1 MAADATAWP
10 QGRISW
16 LEEASANLALALPI
30 AIAFLAQMAT
40 IFVDNVMVGRLGA
53 AELAAGGLGANLLY
67 PPLLLGMGILAGV
80 AAIASHAF
88 GAGDRNRAAVVA
100 RQGLRLSL
108 ALSLPCGLLLLA
120 VVLVLPILGY
130 DPRTVRLAQGLLL
143 WGLPGVPAF
152 LAYSALRFFATAAN
166 RPRIVTIVA
175 ILSVGVTAFSN
186 YLFVY
191 GRLGMP
197 RLGVPGVGLSGS
209 ISCWFQFLAVAVY
222 LRLDREFRAFRVFSN
237 LVKPDPAFWEI
248 LRLGWPIAGS
258 YMFENGLF
266 VATTLLIAFLGNA
279 ALAANAVVGGLC
291 SFTFMVP
298 YAMGQAATVR
308 VGRAVGARQAAAAR
322 RSGYTALHLGVI
334 WMLLAATLLL
344 TVPRLLIGLYVDL
357 SVPGNQPMLEV
368 ALTLLPIAAL
378 FQVFD
383 GTQAVAG
390 GALRGLKDTRVP
402 MAICFIGYWLI
413 GISAASLLGF
423 GAGYGAVGFWIGLAL
438 GLAATAILLTL
449 RFDRL
454 AKRLGP

>member
-1 MAADATAWP
+1 MAADATARP
-10 QGRISW
+10 QGRTTW
-16 LEEASANLALALPI
+16 LGEAGATLALALPI

-53 AELAAGGLGANLLY
+53 DELAAGGLGANLQFT
-67 PPLLLGMGILAGV
+67 PLLLGMGVLAGV

-88 GAGDRNRAAVVA
+88 GAGDRDKAAIVA

-108 ALSLPCGLLLLA
+108 ALSLPCGLVLLGMI
-120 VVLVLPILGY
+120 LVLPHLGY

-143 WGLPGVPAF
+143 WCLPGVPGF

-175 ILSVGVTAFSN
+175 ILSIGVTALSN

-191 GRLGMP
+191 GSFGMP
-197 RLGVPGVGLSGS
+197 RLGVPGVGLSGT
-209 ISCWFQFLAVAVY
+209 ISCWLQFLAVAVY
-222 LRLDREFRAFRVFSN
+222 LRVDREFHAFRVFSN
-237 LVKPDPAFWEI
+237 LTRPDPVFWEI

-266 VATTLLIAFLGNA
+266 VATTLLIAVLGNA

-291 SFTFMVP
+291 SFTFMIP
-298 YAMGQAATVR
+298 YAVGQAATVR
-308 VGRAVGARQAAAAR
+308 VGRAVGARETAAAR
-322 RSGYTALHLGVI
+322 RAGYTALHLGVI
-334 WMLLAATLLL
+334 WMLLAAALFLTL
-344 TVPRLLIGLYVDL
+344 PRFLVGLYVDL
-357 SVPGNQPMLEV
+357 SVPGNQPMLAV

-402 MAICFIGYWLI
+402 MAICFIGYWLV
-413 GISAASLLGF
+413 GISAGSLSGFLGGLWGRGVLDRSRPWPRRDGDLLG
-423 GAGYGAVGFWIGLAL
+423 
-438 GLAATAILLTL
+438 L
-449 RFDRL
+449 RFHRL

>member
-1 MAADATAWP
+1 MAADATARP
-10 QGRISW
+10 QGQTTW
-16 LEEASANLALALPI
+16 LGEAGANLALALPI
-30 AIAFLAQMAT
+30 AVAFLAQMAT

-53 AELAAGGLGANLLY
+53 DELAAGGLGANLQFT
-67 PPLLLGMGILAGV
+67 PLLLGMGVLAGV
-80 AAIASHAF
+80 AAIASHAL
-88 GAGDRNRAAVVA
+88 GAGDRDKAAIVA

-108 ALSLPCGLLLLA
+108 ALSLPCGLVLLGMI
-120 VVLVLPILGY
+120 LVLPHLGY

-143 WGLPGVPAF
+143 WCLPGIPGF

-175 ILSVGVTAFSN
+175 ILSIGVTALSN

-191 GRLGMP
+191 GSFGMP
-197 RLGVPGVGLSGS
+197 RLGVPGIGLSGT
-209 ISCWFQFLAVAVY
+209 ISCWLQFLAVAVY
-222 LRLDREFRAFRVFSN
+222 LRVDREFHAFRVFSN
-237 LVKPDPAFWEI
+237 LTRPDPVFWEI

-266 VATTLLIAFLGNA
+266 VATTLLIAVLGNA

-291 SFTFMVP
+291 SFTFMIP
-298 YAMGQAATVR
+298 YAVGQAATVR
-308 VGRAVGARQAAAAR
+308 VGRAVGAREATAAQRA
-322 RSGYTALHLGVI
+322 GYTALHLGVI
-334 WMLLAATLLL
+334 WMLLAAALFLTL
-344 TVPRLLIGLYVDL
+344 PRFLVGLYVDL
-357 SVPGNQPMLEV
+357 SVPGNQPMLAV

-402 MAICFIGYWLI
+402 MAICFIGYWLV

-423 GAGYGAVGFWIGLAL
+423 WAGYGAVGFWIGLAL
-438 GLAATAILLTL
+438 GLAVTAILLGL